1 MASTV
6 NSLLSELSSFPLFF
20 CNWVTLFPLLSNILS
35 FVSAYVHIAD
45 ILSAAFAL
53 TANSPSGIEIPD
65 KIKATAIITADILL
79 NHPFFLTDFFMFSPF
94 PGIKY
99 YDVTLLTR
107 DSVKNKIFDCSNT
120 CHTLC
125 QSYTKKCLIFL
136 FKNTTCTI
144 FTLPNFFYF
153 IYQLQIFSSFICLF
167 FST

>member
-1 MASTV
+1 MLANLPDVASTV

-20 CNWVTLFPLLSNILS
+20 SNLVTLFPLLSNILS

-99 YDVTLLTR
+99 YNVTLLTR

-125 QSYTKKCLIFL
+125 
-136 FKNTTCTI
+136 
-144 FTLPNFFYF
+144 
-153 IYQLQIFSSFICLF
+153 
-167 FST
+167 